1 VVLDTIKILIK
12 KRANEEMINIWME
25 TMGEIVNDIKKSLD
39 TIEG

>member
-1 VVLDTIKILIK
+1 MVLDTINTLIK

-25 TMGEIVNDIKKSLD
+25 TMGEIVNEIKKSLD